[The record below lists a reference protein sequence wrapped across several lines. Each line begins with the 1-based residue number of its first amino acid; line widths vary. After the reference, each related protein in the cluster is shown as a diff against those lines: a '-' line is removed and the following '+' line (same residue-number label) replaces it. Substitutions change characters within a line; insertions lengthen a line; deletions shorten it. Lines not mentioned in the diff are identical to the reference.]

1 MAKSIFVSCAENEAH
16 WLKKIHKWNEK
27 GKMGRDVVISH
38 EAEQDFHDYNI
49 IKAHIKEILHDN
61 EVDMIVVLQGDSPH
75 NDDWIQA
82 EVELSSEVPTKL
94 FCMRLPGTEYP
105 KPEGLGHI
113 KEISFNPNTIV
124 RFLYGKEEKPY
135 RRYRP
140 RKPEEEGHRQPEGEP
155 SRED

>member
-1 MAKSIFVSCAENEAH
+1 LTFAFF
-16 WLKKIHKWNEK
+16 HKWNEK

-94 FCMRLPGTEYP
+94 FCMRLPGTEYNR
-105 KPEGLGHI
+105 KESRVGKTKKIVGL
-113 KEISFNPNTIV
+113 
-124 RFLYGKEEKPY
+124 
-135 RRYRP
+135 
-140 RKPEEEGHRQPEGEP
+140 
-155 SRED
+155 